1 MLPIEKDP
9 AWFGSSYQNLS
20 PNLILLNWSPTRHL
34 KVGPKIASPSFLSN
48 SPPMYKS
55 RFSIAPY
62 NCCSLGTNCEQKIVY
77 CWISKYSKQVDIN
90 WRFKRSQ
97 SILLSIK
104 YKKSYLPQEKTQ
116 QKQTFSMILCCEAHK
131 AVSILRK
138 VPIHDPGLAVHSTQ
152 PSPYHYLMCCLETGA
167 V

>member
-62 NCCSLGTNCEQKIVY
+62 NCCSLGTNCEQKMVY
-77 CWISKYSKQVDIN
+77 CWIPKYSKQVDIN
-90 WRFKRSQ
+90 LRFIRNE
-97 SILLSIK
+97 SILSLMK
-104 YKKSYLPQEKTQ
+104 YKESFTSGEDTTEANIFHDFMLRSPQ
-116 QKQTFSMILCCEAHK
+116 S
-131 AVSILRK
+131 
-138 VPIHDPGLAVHSTQ
+138 
-152 PSPYHYLMCCLETGA
+152 CLHFT
-167 V
+167 